1 MNIITSQSRMTTL
14 AIAEQGTT
22 LSTEL
27 SAVADKASAAVRD
40 SLSSSTHRARKSDW
54 HCFAKWCAK
63 HDRESIP
70 ADPGTVALYL
80 TDLADS
86 LRISSLERRKAS
98 ISKAHELAGHESPVR
113 HPAVKEVWRGL
124 KRQKGTA
131 PDKSAPVTVEALK
144 LLVSTCGDDLKG
156 KRDRA
161 LLLLGF
167 SGCFRRSELVAIE
180 MADLSFVDEGLE
192 VLVRKSKTDQE
203 GKGLKKRIP
212 YGSNLDTCPIRSLKI
227 WMDAADIE
235 DGKVF
240 RAITRHGAVNGSLS
254 SQSVALIVK
263 ARAEQAGLAP
273 ELFSGHSLRSGF
285 ATSAAKAGASTAE
298 LMQQGGWRT
307 ERIAISYVQDRD
319 AWKHNP
325 ASKVGL

>member
-1 MNIITSQSRMTTL
+1 MNTL
-14 AIAEQGTT
+14 AIAEQGTE

-27 SAVADKASAAVRD
+27 QSVADKATAAIRD
-40 SLSSSTHRARKSDW
+40 SLSGATHRARKSDW
-54 HCFAKWCAK
+54 HCFATWCAR
-63 HDRESIP
+63 HSRTALP

-80 TDLADS
+80 VDLADS

-98 ISKAHELAGHESPVR
+98 ISKAHEFAGHASPVR
-113 HPAVKEVWRGL
+113 HPAVQEVWRGL

-131 PDKSAPVTVEALK
+131 PDKSAPVTMEALR
-144 LLVSTCGDDLKG
+144 LLVATCGDDLRG

-192 VLVRKSKTDQE
+192 VLVRRSKTDQE
-203 GKGLKKRIP
+203 GKGIKKRIP
-212 YGSNLDTCPIRSLKI
+212 YGSNLETCPIRSLKA
-227 WMDAADIE
+227 WMDGAGIE

-240 RAITRHGAVNGSLS
+240 RAITRHSTVNGSLS
-254 SQSVALIVK
+254 AQSVALVVK
-263 ARAEQAGLAP
+263 ARAEQAGLDP
-273 ELFSGHSLRSGF
+273 EQFSGHSLRSGF

-307 ERIAISYVQDRD
+307 ERIAIGYVQDRD

>member
-1 MNIITSQSRMTTL
+1 MTTL

-27 SAVADKASAAVRD
+27 SAVADKASAAIRD

-54 HCFAKWCAK
+54 NCFARWCAR
-63 HDRESIP
+63 HDRTAMP
-70 ADPGTVALYL
+70 ADPSTVALYL
-80 TDLADS
+80 ADMADS

-98 ISKAHELAGHESPVR
+98 ISKAHELAELESPVR

-131 PDKSAPVTVEALK
+131 PDKSAPVTMETLR
-144 LLVSTCGDDLKG
+144 LLVATCGEDLKG

-203 GKGLKKRIP
+203 GKGIKKRIP
-212 YGSNLDTCPIRSLKI
+212 YGSHLDTCPIRSLKA
-227 WMDAADIE
+227 WMDAAGIE
-235 DGKVF
+235 EGKVF
-240 RAITRHGAVNGSLS
+240 RAITRYGKVNGSL
-254 SQSVALIVK
+254 
-263 ARAEQAGLAP
+263 
-273 ELFSGHSLRSGF
+273 
-285 ATSAAKAGASTAE
+285 TA
-298 LMQQGGWRT
+298 
-307 ERIAISYVQDRD
+307 
-319 AWKHNP
+319 
-325 ASKVGL
+325 